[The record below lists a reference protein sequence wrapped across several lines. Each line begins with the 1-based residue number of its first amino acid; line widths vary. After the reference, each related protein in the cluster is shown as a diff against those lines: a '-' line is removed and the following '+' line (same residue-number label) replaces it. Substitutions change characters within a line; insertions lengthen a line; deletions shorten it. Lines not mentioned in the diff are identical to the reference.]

1 MNDTRYLSR
10 VAKEYLTLIC
20 PQNTRVIPGQMT
32 ALLRAKFGLN
42 NILGL
47 DGLKNREDHRHHA
60 IDACVIGV
68 TDQGLLQ
75 RFANASASARQK
87 QVDKLVEHMP
97 APWPTYRDHVQ
108 RAVGNIY
115 VSHKPDHSYEGA
127 MHEETAWG
135 LRADGFAS
143 RRIRNEDGYRERDD
157 KKLNVIPFNSTR
169 DPNRHG
175 LNEVGEP
182 KAYKGYLGGSNFC
195 IDIVCND
202 KGKWEGEVVSTYT
215 AYQLIRQ
222 LGKTKGEL
230 RLYSRTTSISGKPL
244 VMRLQIDDTLYMM
257 ENERWRLMR
266 VVKIGGNGQIF
277 FAEHNEANVDAR
289 NRDKENPFTYV
300 SKMAGSLQ
308 KTQAR
313 KVMVSPI
320 GELKK

>member
-1 MNDTRYLSR
+1 
-10 VAKEYLTLIC
+10 
-20 PQNTRVIPGQMT
+20 MT

-87 QVDKLVEHMP
+87 QMDKLVEHMP
-97 APWPTYRDHVQ
+97 DPWPSYREHVQ

-135 LRADGFAS
+135 LRTDGYAS
-143 RRIRNEDGYRERDD
+143 RRVRNENNFRERKD

-169 DPNRHG
+169 DPHRHG
-175 LNEVGEP
+175 MDEQGNP

-215 AYQLIRQ
+215 SYQLIRQ
-222 LGKTKGEL
+222 LGKTKGEQ

-244 VMRLQIDDTLYMM
+244 VMRLQIDDTVYMM
-257 ENERWRLMR
+257 LNERWCLMR
-266 VVKIGGNGQIF
+266 VATIKSSGEILF
-277 FAEHNEANVDAR
+277 SEHNEANADAR
-289 NRDKENPFTYV
+289 NRNKDNIYSYT
-300 SKMAGSLQ
+300 SKRAGSLQ
-308 KTQAR
+308 KAQAR
-313 KVMVSPI
+313 KIMVSPI